1 MKRSIFVVLVAVF
14 VVSVAAA
21 ETTTRTVPVFEA
33 AGGPPVGFPVGDR
46 VDDAHA
52 TIIRN
57 DNGVAVH
64 IETEVPEDRVYTVWL
79 FECTTPIEL
88 GCAPFGPPSFG
99 DATITGD
106 DDEISLVFGISE
118 GSGIVDSQNPF
129 VAFMLNHGPVIPDLI
144 DQQLTNPMVP
154 PSTAPIQVAK
164 FPPGAG
170 DDDDDSDSDSDSD

>member
-1 MKRSIFVVLVAVF
+1 MTRSIFLFLAVVFIA
-14 VVSVAAA
+14 STSAAQ
-21 ETTTRTVPVFEA
+21 TTRTVPVFEA
-33 AGGPPVGFPVGDR
+33 AGGPPAGFPVGDR

-64 IETEVPEDRVYTVWL
+64 IETEVPEERVFTVWL
-79 FECTTPIEL
+79 FECTTSLEL

-164 FPPGAG
+164 FPPGG
-170 DDDDDSDSDSDSD
+170 GGGDDDDSDSD

>member
-1 MKRSIFVVLVAVF
+1 MKSSLFVVLVAVDG
-14 VVSVAAA
+14 VSVAAA

-33 AGGPPVGFPVGDR
+33 AGGPPFPVGDR

-64 IETEVPEDRVYTVWL
+64 IETEVPEERVFTVWL
-79 FECTTPIEL
+79 FECTTSIEL
-88 GCAPFGPPSFG
+88 GCAPFFPPPFG
-99 DATITGD
+99 DATISGD

-164 FPPGAG
+164 FPPGGGG
-170 DDDDDSDSDSDSD
+170 DDADSDSDSDSDD